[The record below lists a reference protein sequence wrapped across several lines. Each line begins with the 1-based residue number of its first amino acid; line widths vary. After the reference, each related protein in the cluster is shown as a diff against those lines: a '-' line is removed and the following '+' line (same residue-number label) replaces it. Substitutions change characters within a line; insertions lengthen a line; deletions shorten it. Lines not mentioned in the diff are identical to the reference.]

1 MLLPKII
8 IRYGFLLDP
17 FLREYFILKNEDKT
31 KTLIEYD
38 VLIKNIELYKSE
50 WEKIGD
56 KILKAILELLP
67 LNFIHNVI
75 DVYIVSYYPWY
86 RGISEPVVIRGNLEP
101 NDFVDTLTHEM
112 IHFLSSN
119 KIQSNIYT
127 IKILEEMFPEEK
139 DLKARNHS
147 IINAIQKY
155 ILVDVLKDNKRYLG
169 NVEKIFMTPVIKR
182 LGIWLK
188 KKGIWK

>member
-127 IKILEEMFPEEK
+127 IKILEEMF
-139 DLKARNHS
+139 R
-147 IINAIQKY
+147 
-155 ILVDVLKDNKRYLG
+155 
-169 NVEKIFMTPVIKR
+169 
-182 LGIWLK
+182 K
-188 KKGIWK
+188 KKI